1 MATNLRVTRTFELP
15 DEVADA
21 LIERLNAADGQM
33 AASHITYSR
42 SDPEGNELPPGE
54 WPKVRAV
61 LDEWASE
68 EGELDPRLEELRRS
82 VGD

>member
-1 MATNLRVTRTFELP
+1 MATNLRITRTVELP
-15 DEVADA
+15 DEVADT
-21 LIERLNAADGQM
+21 LIERLNAAGQQM

-42 SDPEGNELPPGE
+42 SDPEGNELPRDE

-61 LDEWASE
+61 LDDWAS